1 MSNVFTYFLI
11 AQFSLILGY
20 VWGRISSTSEAIKP
34 SNSTGRTEKAVAK
47 MNSVKIDEKT
57 YVTKVASDSFSRSHS
72 SLGKSSIVDD
82 NIDASVNKL
91 AQLKRN
97 K

>member
-1 MSNVFTYFLI
+1 MSDVLTCFLI

-20 VWGRISSTSEAIKP
+20 VWGRSSLTSEAISP
-34 SNSTGRTEKAVAK
+34 LSSTGRTEKAAAK

-57 YVTKVASDSFSRSHS
+57 YVTNVASDSFTSSHS